1 MNLDRGNPLDT
12 SNPVLHGLLRKRQ
25 EIADKLELAQSQV
38 RQLVLDIDAVDST
51 IRLFHPDVEI
61 GAVRIKPVPRRH
73 AALRHESS
81 RIIFGVLREAPG
93 PMTTREIVRAV
104 MEARGMN
111 TADHAMVQTMV
122 LRMASTLRKLKN
134 RGKLVADSQDGRNRR
149 WGLAA

>member
-1 MNLDRGNPLDT
+1 MDT

-25 EIADKLELAQSQV
+25 EIADKLELTQGQV

-61 GAVRIKPVPRRH
+61 GVVRIKPVPRRH
-73 AALRHESS
+73 AAVRHESS
-81 RIIFGVLREAPG
+81 RIIFGVLREATG

-104 MEARGMN
+104 MEARGMS

-134 RGKLVADSQDGRNRR
+134 RGKLAADKQDGRDQR
-149 WGLAA
+149 WRLATF

>member
-1 MNLDRGNPLDT
+1 M
-12 SNPVLHGLLRKRQ
+12 
-25 EIADKLELAQSQV
+25 
-38 RQLVLDIDAVDST
+38 
-51 IRLFHPDVEI
+51 
-61 GAVRIKPVPRRH
+61 VRIKPVARRH

-134 RGKLVADSQDGRNRR
+134 RGKLAADKQDGKNQR
-149 WGLAA
+149 WGLAS

>member
-1 MNLDRGNPLDT
+1 MDT

-25 EIADKLELAQSQV
+25 EIADKLEVAQAQV

-61 GAVRIKPVPRRH
+61 GVVRIKPVARRH
-73 AALRHESS
+73 AAVRHEAS

-111 TADHAMVQTMV
+111 TADHAMVQTML

-134 RGKLVADSQDGRNRR
+134 RGKLVADKQDGKNRW
-149 WGLAA
+149 WGLA